1 MEQLREGLIRLGLE
15 ESYRRGDIFYADL
28 GKKEGSE
35 QAGLRPVIII
45 QNDIGNKYSPTVIV
59 ASITSRNKKSELPV
73 HVSVNSENL
82 EKDSTILLEQIR
94 TLDKR
99 KLRGKIGRIDFNT
112 TKELN
117 FALGRSLGLI

>member
-1 MEQLREGLIRLGLE
+1 MGQLREGLIGLGLE
-15 ESYRRGDIFYADL
+15 VSYRRGDIFYADL

-35 QAGLRPVIII
+35 QAGVRPVIII

-59 ASITSRNKKSELPV
+59 ASITSRKKKSELPV
-73 HVSVNSENL
+73 HVSVNNGNL

-99 KLRGKIGRIDFNT
+99 KLREKIGRIDFNT